1 MFSLAVMELALQIQY
16 SNAFSRRFTTRRQV
30 GPVEN
35 TTTNFVSDTATVNQ
49 GLIRPEQY
57 CQDNPNVALGCYVYG
72 ASNADNASAGVL
84 VEFPYASTGTD
95 SHTALATNQQLGSI
109 QGLAYR
115 RSTDSLFAASYIKRH
130 IGLGP
135 GGKPGDIYL
144 ITGARDGFPSVPN
157 VVATLNPS
165 ENDPHTGDYANDPG
179 IYDAVGKVGVGG
191 LAVSED
197 ETALYAV
204 NLSNVSLDSI
214 SLGAPPNLDIGD
226 PTSTSIPIP
235 TDCPGSVNGRSDF
248 EPFGV
253 AVHNGLVYV
262 GAICSAESTV
272 SEANPLGIPGQMHAY
287 VLTYVPGTGFT
298 NVNTPAL
305 EFQLDYPRKCANEA
319 QNYPDCAA
327 TGTSNLNA
335 AAEPAAWN
343 PWHTGYIRY
352 RDNNGSNGVV
362 AYPQP
367 MFTGITFDD
376 NNDIIMGLRDRFGDQ
391 MGSNVAAPPNSPYS
405 SDGSIS
411 GVSAGQTL
419 RACVNINGPGWVLEN
434 NAQCGSVQTT
444 GNTCTAAGQG
454 PGGGKYYYD
463 DEFNPYHNAVSLGS
477 LLQITGL
484 AEVMSTAFDP
494 VNDGNTI
501 FAGGTR
507 TWNNTTGT
515 ATNSYLIY
523 QSGTPGTF
531 GKANGLGSLTAL
543 CQAAPFEIG
552 HRIWLDTN
560 GNGIQDAGE
569 AGIPNVT
576 VSLFDNNGVR
586 IGTTTTDANGNYY
599 FNNTNGS
606 ISSGNTLSP
615 YNTYHIKL
623 DNVNDYTNGGALQGL
638 GLTTANQG
646 THVNI
651 NSKGIL
657 PNTASPPSDTNAP

>member
-1 MFSLAVMELALQIQY
+1 MSLLTTLVNLFPVASAY
-16 SNAFSRRFTTRRQV
+16 AAFQSFQSHARAIAAQAHHQSAHPQTPGGHSGPATVRTRRGSSHGGVHTIPHDGTYSVSGTAFNDSNENGIQNVLSSGSSPPRNELGIAGVTVTAYDSSNTVV
-30 GPVEN
+30 GSAATTDAQGNYSLSIPTGTTVRVQFSGYGTGSADPVLQRFQPSIHYATAGSPVEN

-130 IGLGP
+130 TGLGP

-376 NNDIIMGLRDRFGDQ
+376 NNDIIMG
-391 MGSNVAAPPNSPYS
+391 
-405 SDGSIS
+405 
-411 GVSAGQTL
+411 
-419 RACVNINGPGWVLEN
+419 
-434 NAQCGSVQTT
+434 
-444 GNTCTAAGQG
+444 
-454 PGGGKYYYD
+454 
-463 DEFNPYHNAVSLGS
+463 
-477 LLQITGL
+477 
-484 AEVMSTAFDP
+484 
-494 VNDGNTI
+494 
-501 FAGGTR
+501 
-507 TWNNTTGT
+507 
-515 ATNSYLIY
+515 
-523 QSGTPGTF
+523 
-531 GKANGLGSLTAL
+531 
-543 CQAAPFEIG
+543 
-552 HRIWLDTN
+552 
-560 GNGIQDAGE
+560 
-569 AGIPNVT
+569 
-576 VSLFDNNGVR
+576 
-586 IGTTTTDANGNYY
+586 
-599 FNNTNGS
+599 
-606 ISSGNTLSP
+606 
-615 YNTYHIKL
+615 
-623 DNVNDYTNGGALQGL
+623 
-638 GLTTANQG
+638 
-646 THVNI
+646 
-651 NSKGIL
+651 
-657 PNTASPPSDTNAP
+657 